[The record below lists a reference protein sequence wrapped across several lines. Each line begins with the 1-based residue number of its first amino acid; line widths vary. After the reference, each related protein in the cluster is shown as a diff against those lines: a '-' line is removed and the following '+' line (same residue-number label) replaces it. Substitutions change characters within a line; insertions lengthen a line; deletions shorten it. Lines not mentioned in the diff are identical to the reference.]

1 MAEEITSSMIPGA
14 TIHTNTFTEGFH
26 VVDGDFKFLTV
37 TIDWSYVYLSWPEL
51 DGDQNLYF
59 CWIDPIK
66 AATRMIAHS
75 KFRGKLYTQ
84 YEPQYLQNPKR
95 LCFSRANSGLV
106 FQAAQ
111 AVDPDSSPLMIIV
124 YADKSFS
131 GQHRTHH
138 PIYSK

>member
-1 MAEEITSSMIPGA
+1 
-14 TIHTNTFTEGFH
+14 
-26 VVDGDFKFLTV
+26 
-37 TIDWSYVYLSWPEL
+37 
-51 DGDQNLYF
+51 
-59 CWIDPIK
+59 
-66 AATRMIAHS
+66 MIAHC

-84 YEPQYLQNPKR
+84 FEPQYSQDQKR
-95 LCFSRANSGLV
+95 RRKRCFGRANSGFV

-111 AVDPDSSPLMIIV
+111 AVDPESSPLMIIF

>member
-1 MAEEITSSMIPGA
+1 
-14 TIHTNTFTEGFH
+14 
-26 VVDGDFKFLTV
+26 
-37 TIDWSYVYLSWPEL
+37 
-51 DGDQNLYF
+51 
-59 CWIDPIK
+59 
-66 AATRMIAHS
+66 MIAHS

-95 LCFSRANSGLV
+95 RCFGRANSGFV

-111 AVDPDSSPLMIIV
+111 AVDPDSSPLMIIF

-138 PIYSK
+138 PIYSKWIYGHLPLNI